1 MSRLKDEVTLPDGT
15 VVASY
20 EEINRWLKANNLAWA
35 GDYSDDFRKKVRLQ
49 QERADH
55 RQTMSAFL
63 HNYKRKIW
71 NE

>member
-20 EEINRWLKANNLAWA
+20 EEINRWLKATNLAWA

-55 RQTMSAFL
+55 RQTMAAFL